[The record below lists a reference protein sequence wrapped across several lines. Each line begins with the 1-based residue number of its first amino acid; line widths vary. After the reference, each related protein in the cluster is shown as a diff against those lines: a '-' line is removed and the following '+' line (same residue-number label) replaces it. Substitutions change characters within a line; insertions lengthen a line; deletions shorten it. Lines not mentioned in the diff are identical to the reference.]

1 MLDHTKC
8 SSGKVVAT
16 MGVENGKAPPKK
28 PQIGLFRLLVVN
40 FFLLWKNPLSRK
52 LLMVSIDNPPTK
64 QSWDWII
71 AEDELL
77 R

>member
-40 FFLLWKNPLSRK
+40 FFFTFEKSLIQKITDGFNR
-52 LLMVSIDNPPTK
+52 
-64 QSWDWII
+64 
-71 AEDELL
+71 
-77 R
+77 